1 MARRLIAIATLWCSG
16 LLLGAH
22 TTSVTSIDARLTT
35 TNLALTL
42 QLQQPDLIQ
51 IAREGPLD
59 KFHYANDADFR
70 TNSAWIAE
78 YVTNR
83 VHVSFFATNSHA
95 ILSNWPPAELP
106 LTIEIRPDQ
115 IEPALIPFT
124 LSWPIPKEAK
134 ELKIVFNLYDRPLF
148 EALFQVLFDLGP
160 ETMPVMHVVPG
171 GRETIIDLAALAE
184 DLETPPPPS
193 PSTAAE
199 IQAEAT
205 NPPPATTDGTT
216 NQPAATNAPAGKDTR
231 KTAFRFSATQF
242 ISIGFEHILPKG
254 LDHILFV
261 VALFFLSTRWQ
272 PLLWQ
277 VTAFTL
283 AHSLTLGLAMAGVF
297 ELSPKIVEPLI
308 ALSIAAVAIENL
320 YRDRVSRWRWLGVFG
335 FGLIHGLGF
344 AGVLGEMTIPEGHF
358 ATSLLCFNLG
368 VELGQLAV
376 IAIAYAAVFAI
387 VDRPWYPRY
396 VRAPACYLL
405 AAVGL
410 FWTVQRIFF

>member
-1 MARRLIAIATLWCSG
+1 MRPRLNAISV
-16 LLLGAH
+16 LLFTSLALSAH

-35 TNLALTL
+35 TNLSLTV

-59 KFHYANDADFR
+59 KFHYADYADFK
-70 TNSAWIAE
+70 TNAAWIAE

-83 VHVSFFATNSHA
+83 VAVSFSKTNA
-95 ILSNWPPAELP
+95 PGILIDWPPDELP
-106 LTIEIRPDQ
+106 LTIEIRTDEFQ
-115 IEPALIPFT
+115 PALIPFT
-124 LSWPIPKEAK
+124 ISWSIPRDAK
-134 ELKIVFNLYDRPLF
+134 ELKIVFDLYDRPLF

-184 DLETPPPPS
+184 DLGPPEPAEVTSSTNSAAASTNAASAEEPPA
-193 PSTAAE
+193 PSTRA
-199 IQAEAT
+199 I
-205 NPPPATTDGTT
+205 
-216 NQPAATNAPAGKDTR
+216 
-231 KTAFRFSATQF
+231 RFSATEF
-242 ISIGFEHILPKG
+242 VGIGFEHILPKG

-261 VALFFLSTRWQ
+261 VALFFLSTHWK

-297 ELSPKIVEPLI
+297 KLSPKIVEPLI

-320 YRDRVSRWRWLGVFG
+320 FRTSVSPWRWMGVFV

-344 AGVLGEMTIPEGHF
+344 AGVLGEMTIPQDRF
-358 ATSLLCFNLG
+358 LASLISFNVG

-376 IAIAYAAVFAI
+376 ISIAYALVFA
-387 VDRPWYPRY
+387 VMNKPWYPRY
-396 VRAPACYLL
+396 VRAPACYAL
-405 AAVGL
+405 AAIGL
-410 FWTVQRIFF
+410 FWTIERIFF